1 MGVLSV
7 KLIGEVGVVVDM
19 SLAAFVVCVC
29 ACVTERKRGL
39 WFLVNGGQRREALGS
54 ECHSLGGR
62 CSHAPIMGVGDSF

>member
-29 ACVTERKRGL
+29 VR
-39 WFLVNGGQRREALGS
+39 V
-54 ECHSLGGR
+54 
-62 CSHAPIMGVGDSF
+62 